1 MEELVTL
8 DTLKGDAQTRI
19 FLEQTNE
26 NLRVLGYTEHGLPHA
41 SWVAKTAGSIL
52 QNLGYPP
59 RVNQLA
65 EMAGYLHDIGN
76 LVIRENHAQASAL
89 ISMDILS
96 RLGMEYAE
104 IALVMSAVGNH
115 EEERGEPVNPM
126 TAAAIIA
133 DKADVRRSRVRS
145 LDYLEVDIHDR
156 VNYAARGSQVVVD
169 GEKKALRLELEI
181 ETSISSVMEY
191 FEIFLDRMLISRRA
205 ARFLGCDFELVIN
218 DMKM

>member
-1 MEELVTL
+1 MEELVTF
-8 DTLKGDAQTRI
+8 DTLKDDAQTRI

-52 QNLGYPP
+52 HNLGYPP
-59 RVNQLA
+59 RVTQLA
-65 EMAGYLHDIGN
+65 EIAGYLHDIGN

-169 GEKKALRLELEI
+169 REKKTLSLELEI

-218 DMKM
+218 GMKM